1 VPDQIDVSYLNKFHD
16 LIMGEIRR
24 GAKFLLICGGGRTAR
39 NYQKAARQVV
49 GVTRDDLDWLGVHS
63 TRLNA
68 HLLRTVFRKSAHPE
82 IITHPADYLRITE
95 PIVVAAGWRPGWS
108 TDYVAVRLADNYES
122 KKIINL
128 SNIDYVYDSDPK
140 VNNKA
145 KKYESMNWQEFRKL
159 VGSKWDP
166 GANVP
171 FDPVAAK
178 WAEKIEAEV
187 SVLNGKNLTNV
198 KKCIRGEKFKGTT
211 IK

>member
-1 VPDQIDVSYLNKFHD
+1 
-16 LIMGEIRR
+16 
-24 GAKFLLICGGGRTAR
+24 
-39 NYQKAARQVV
+39 
-49 GVTRDDLDWLGVHS
+49 
-63 TRLNA
+63 
-68 HLLRTVFRKSAHPE
+68 
-82 IITHPADYLRITE
+82 
-95 PIVVAAGWRPGWS
+95 
-108 TDYVAVRLADNYES
+108 VAVRLADNYES

-140 VNNKA
+140 VNDKA

-187 SVLNGKNLTNV
+187 SVLNGINLANV
-198 KKCIRGEKFKGTT
+198 RKCIRGEKFKGTT